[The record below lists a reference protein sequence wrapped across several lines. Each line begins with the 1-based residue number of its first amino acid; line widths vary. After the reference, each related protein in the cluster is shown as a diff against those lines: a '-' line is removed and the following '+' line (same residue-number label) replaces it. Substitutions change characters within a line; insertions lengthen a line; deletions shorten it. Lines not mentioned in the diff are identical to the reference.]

1 MIKNLNPQKK
11 NRQMKIGWRRFAERN
26 LQNLSNP
33 LYMKQA
39 LKEMNTQEKKATKAR
54 IQGLL

>member
-1 MIKNLNPQKK
+1 ME
-11 NRQMKIGWRRFAERN
+11 IGWRRFAERN

-33 LYMKQA
+33 LYMKKA
-39 LKEMNTQEKKATKAR
+39 LEEMNTQEKKATKAR